1 MKLAIAILM
10 AAAATAGADA
20 AKLAKPPGDP
30 LDRMLASTEAV
41 RAALAPSV
49 TVGPIAW
56 SDPACSTRFGA
67 AAAVSITVT
76 GDERDALAGCIAGL
90 HLTRAKLDVG
100 SPSAAIGTSGAVVAL
115 GLHHGKLA
123 ALDAV
128 AVGAKDPRL
137 PTVLRLW
144 VNRDF
149 APSEATRAQI
159 ARAPRQRAEATF
171 KICHD
176 DQGTITSRR
185 IIRASAV
192 AAFDREAR
200 AYFATIDQLAP
211 YQPGGQPQP
220 ACSILA
226 LRYPDVLGGVSP

>member
-1 MKLAIAILM
+1 VKLAIAIL
-10 AAAATAGADA
+10 AAVTATAGAAPKAD
-20 AKLAKPPGDP
+20 KPALDP
-30 LDRMLASTEAV
+30 IDRMLASSEAV

-56 SDPACSTRFGA
+56 SDAACVTRFGA
-67 AAAVSITVT
+67 AAAVSITVS
-76 GDERDALAGCIAGL
+76 GDERDALAGCIADL

-100 SPSAAIGTSGAVVAL
+100 SPGAAIGTSGAVVAL
-115 GLHHGKLA
+115 GLRRGKLA

-128 AVGAKDPRL
+128 ALIDKEPRF

-149 APSEATRAQI
+149 TPSERTRAAI
-159 ARAPRQRAEATF
+159 ARAPKQRAEATF

-185 IIRASAV
+185 IIRTSAV
-192 AAFDREAR
+192 AGFDSEAL
-200 AYFATIDQLAP
+200 AYFATLDQLPP
-211 YQPGGQPQP
+211 YQPGGHPAP

-226 LRYPDVLGGVSP
+226 LRYPDVLGGATP